1 MPFGS
6 NAERVVVLPGEN
18 PAVDFAVT
26 LNSARELLMGAPAVA
41 EAGMVLQNRQGAAGV
56 AALLSLLERW
66 AVRVAPFTA
75 AHALEAM
82 EAYRRYGKGQH
93 RAALNLGDCN
103 SYAVAK
109 VVGAR
114 LLCQGDDFAE
124 TDLGRVDDSPVGF
137 RTLAL
142 DDD

>member
-6 NAERVVVLPGEN
+6 NAARVVVLDSSVLLAVLLGEN
-18 PAVDFAVT
+18 PVTDFAVT
-26 LNSARELLMGAPAVA
+26 LNSAKELLVGAPTLA
-41 EAGMVLQNRQGAAGV
+41 EAGIVLQSRQGTAGV

-66 AVRVAPFTA
+66 TVRVVPFTA

-109 VVGAR
+109 LAGAR
-114 LLCQGDDFAE
+114 LLYKGDDFE
-124 TDLGRVDDSPVGF
+124 QTDLG
-137 RTLAL
+137 AA
-142 DDD
+142 